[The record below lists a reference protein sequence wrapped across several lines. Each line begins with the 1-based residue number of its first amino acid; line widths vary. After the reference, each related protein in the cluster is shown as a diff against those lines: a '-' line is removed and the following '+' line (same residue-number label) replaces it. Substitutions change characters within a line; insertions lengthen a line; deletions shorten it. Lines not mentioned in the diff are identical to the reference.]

1 METLSTNANKKNV
14 QTKKSSFVYKLNL
27 EDNKYSI
34 KKSSEEKKISFICQ
48 NIKQLSNYGY
58 KNKYSLEAL
67 IKFNKLFLYFSSG
80 EDIISIFSE
89 LFKKEKISIQ
99 KEKEDIQ
106 LIIKLSNLTGEEE
119 KVGLIFNKLIL
130 DKNELECNYIMHINE
145 MKSILEEE
153 IKKMKI

>member
-14 QTKKSSFVYKLNL
+14 QTNKSSFVYKLNL

-80 EDIISIFSE
+80 KDIISIFSE

-106 LIIKLSNLTGEEE
+106 LIIKLSNLKGEEE
-119 KVGLIFNKLIL
+119 KVGLILNKLIL

>member
-14 QTKKSSFVYKLNL
+14 QTNKSSFVYKLNL

-48 NIKQLSNYGY
+48 NIKQLINYGY

-89 LFKKEKISIQ
+89 LFKK
-99 KEKEDIQ
+99 
-106 LIIKLSNLTGEEE
+106 
-119 KVGLIFNKLIL
+119 
-130 DKNELECNYIMHINE
+130 
-145 MKSILEEE
+145 
-153 IKKMKI
+153 